1 LLTAILPVSTV
12 KADSVVVFPDPA
24 LDHQM
29 RRKLSPTGQGF
40 VGDIMQSYLDKL
52 TTFSSTSD
60 GIVDL
65 TGMEHCTHLITLS
78 ITGSPITDLSPLS
91 GLTGLTGLYLGQT
104 QIGDISPL
112 SGLTNL
118 EELQLCYNQISDL
131 SPLSGLT
138 NLQQLLLIDNQVSDL
153 SPLSG
158 LTNLRALNLSN
169 NQISD
174 LTPLLNIP
182 RIYRLFVLGNPLS
195 CYSIDTV
202 IPALTA
208 RGVEVDWDAGAVRI
222 GGHIEDGYAHRL
234 GGVEVTLMAVADDSS
249 TTTRAV
255 TIADDSGQYSFGTS
269 TDTIEPGKYRIE
281 VALECHKA
289 VGDTAT
295 FSVHHD
301 TGSPVRAQTDT
312 FDFDGTCGQGVKN
325 IDFVDPYVHPTT
337 AIPADRLGDLA
348 GMYYHTKQVID
359 FELKELGF
367 TPDLNLPLEVHGYV
381 TDNPSTT
388 DMIESQTCYY
398 DDGQV
403 YIGSSDSDYDD
414 DDRPM
419 NREWH
424 EMFHELM
431 DEAVGF
437 PPYHTGDENH
447 DGYYNHC
454 TGDSW
459 LEGWANFWACALKRS
474 LGADDW
480 YCIWEDTSLEVNWQ
494 VWDFDDE
501 LSREEFAAA
510 SLLVDLVDPVSPLDM
525 DYISLSIGQLWAII
539 GSQPLANMYEV
550 HVALTAANIG
560 QSDTNANGQPDLDDL
575 FMAHG
580 FFADGGDPG
589 NRVYDAGEEV
599 GWGGKPDRKN
609 TIRVP
614 NAYLR
619 IIVADPKG
627 NPITSGTLVVDVE
640 FPSPLDIYNYS
651 YEVDL
656 NSSDRSVYFEVA
668 PDRYDPLMKMWVR
681 DGEGTLS
688 DEFTLSNSEYW
699 EKVSESATGY
709 AAEHTFVI
717 GAEGK
722 ATGGVPVWVWPIVGL
737 AVVAAGV
744 GGFFLLRR
752 RAKPG

>member
-1 LLTAILPVSTV
+1 
-12 KADSVVVFPDPA
+12 
-24 LDHQM
+24 
-29 RRKLSPTGQGF
+29 
-40 VGDIMQSYLDKL
+40 
-52 TTFSSTSD
+52 
-60 GIVDL
+60 
-65 TGMEHCTHLITLS
+65 
-78 ITGSPITDLSPLS
+78 
-91 GLTGLTGLYLGQT
+91 
-104 QIGDISPL
+104 
-112 SGLTNL
+112 
-118 EELQLCYNQISDL
+118 
-131 SPLSGLT
+131 
-138 NLQQLLLIDNQVSDL
+138 
-153 SPLSG
+153 
-158 LTNLRALNLSN
+158 
-169 NQISD
+169 
-174 LTPLLNIP
+174 
-182 RIYRLFVLGNPLS
+182 
-195 CYSIDTV
+195 
-202 IPALTA
+202 
-208 RGVEVDWDAGAVRI
+208 
-222 GGHIEDGYAHRL
+222 
-234 GGVEVTLMAVADDSS
+234 
-249 TTTRAV
+249 
-255 TIADDSGQYSFGTS
+255 
-269 TDTIEPGKYRIE
+269 
-281 VALECHKA
+281 
-289 VGDTAT
+289 
-295 FSVHHD
+295 
-301 TGSPVRAQTDT
+301 
-312 FDFDGTCGQGVKN
+312 
-325 IDFVDPYVHPTT
+325 
-337 AIPADRLGDLA
+337 
-348 GMYYHTKQVID
+348 
-359 FELKELGF
+359 
-367 TPDLNLPLEVHGYV
+367 
-381 TDNPSTT
+381 
-388 DMIESQTCYY
+388 
-398 DDGQV
+398 
-403 YIGSSDSDYDD
+403 
-414 DDRPM
+414 M

-501 LSREEFAAA
+501 LSREEFAVA
-510 SLLVDLVDPVSPLDM
+510 SLLVDLIDPVSPLDM
-525 DYISLSIGQLWAII
+525 DYINLSIGQLWAII

-627 NPITSGTLVVDVE
+627 NPISDGTLVVDVE

-668 PDRYDPLMKMWVR
+668 PDRCDAQMTMRVK
-681 DGEGTLS
+681 DGNGTLS

-717 GAEGK
+717 GADGEPT
-722 ATGGVPVWVWPIVGL
+722 ATTSGGVPVWVWPVVVL
-737 AVVAAGV
+737 AVIAAGA

-752 RAKPG
+752 RPKAS